1 MDNNKKSYQGSI
13 KDERM
18 AARLYD
24 KLNLKNQGLQ
34 AKTNFDYTKNELVTI
49 VGELWENFK
58 LERY

>member
-24 KLNLKNQGLQ
+24 KLTIKNSGIL
-34 AKTNFDYTKNELVTI
+34 ARTNFDYTKKKLVQI
-49 VGELWENFK
+49 VCELWENFK
-58 LERY
+58 LKRD